1 MTRTK
6 IWRRSLVAALITFLL
21 FALLYTLKLVEK
33 VSHREK
39 QNATIWIHT
48 IKQQRNLISNIELL
62 FTELD
67 NEEQKKLKLWAKAV
81 KRLPLIEN
89 NDQDFPLIFDLVKN
103 NETIPAILTDK
114 TGRILYTRNIKDS
127 YKTTPLDTVLASMSK
142 LHHPIKIDLPDMGI
156 NYLYYS
162 ESKIHHDINYVF
174 TELLTSY
181 LNDIENNVVS
191 VPVLYMDSTKTKILA
206 SGNFRKNANLSI
218 KKQSL
223 EDQIATLQQTVTP
236 IQIGNE
242 YLFIE
247 ETDLLL
253 MVKFFPIVFIIL
265 VLCFVLV
272 LYFYLSTSEKYQ
284 RNSLW
289 VGMSKETAH
298 QLGTPISSLMAWVEI
313 LREQY
318 TQESA
323 FQEIQKDVDRL
334 EVIADRFSKIGSRPN
349 LELGDLNKE
358 LAYIISYMTP
368 RISPHVIITIKENSL
383 NTPVNYSNQLF
394 GWVIEN
400 LIKNAVD
407 AMSGK
412 GNLTISLSKKSN
424 KAVIEIEDTG
434 TGITKSNFKTI
445 FQAGYSSKKRG
456 WGLGLALVKRIIEEY
471 HQGEI
476 FVKSSTIGKGTI
488 MRVEMNIERKK

>member
-1 MTRTK
+1 
-6 IWRRSLVAALITFLL
+6 
-21 FALLYTLKLVEK
+21 
-33 VSHREK
+33 
-39 QNATIWIHT
+39 
-48 IKQQRNLISNIELL
+48 
-62 FTELD
+62 
-67 NEEQKKLKLWAKAV
+67 
-81 KRLPLIEN
+81 
-89 NDQDFPLIFDLVKN
+89 
-103 NETIPAILTDK
+103 
-114 TGRILYTRNIKDS
+114 
-127 YKTTPLDTVLASMSK
+127 
-142 LHHPIKIDLPDMGI
+142 
-156 NYLYYS
+156 YS

-471 HQGEI
+471 HQGKI